1 MEKAAK
7 GVTTPEIVAEEI
19 VATTEEIAA
28 EVKEEVI
35 EAPSRLR
42 QALHRLA
49 APWER
54 VSVQSSVSRSDVV
67 VGSGLGGMYAAK
79 FQALAKEHYQGRPG
93 KG

>member
-19 VATTEEIAA
+19 VA
-28 EVKEEVI
+28 EVKEEVV

-42 QALHRLA
+42 QALRHLA

-54 VSVQSSVSRSDVV
+54 VSVRSSASASDV
-67 VGSGLGGMYAAK
+67 VGSGLGGMYGAK
-79 FQALAKEHYQGRPG
+79 FQALAKEHEQSHPD